1 VGRGHRRLMG
11 AQCALAAS
19 LRIAA
24 VLLCT
29 STARADMRDADDS
42 RLPSAPLHEEVL
54 SMGGDPARPVALQV
68 TLFTPAGPGSF
79 PLAVMNHG
87 ATSISAANRGE
98 RYRFTISA
106 YYFLSRG
113 YAVALPMMRGFAGSG
128 GALVRAG
135 CDLAAVAQ
143 SNARDMRAVIEALAL
158 RPEVDR
164 TRIVVAGQSF
174 GAWNTLGL
182 GASPPAGVRG
192 LVSFNAAIRVSNCPA
207 QDSSMAAAAGQLG
220 ARASLPSLWFY
231 GDNDSVMPVATWRA
245 VFGQYSRANGW
256 AGGQAE
262 LVAFGAFGSDSHD
275 VLSSP
280 DSLPLWAPRVDAF
293 LARIGMPS
301 TPVYPDYLPHAA
313 PPATRMA
320 QPQPPRVTSTRH
332 FPGAAPMRP
341 AMLAWCR
348 PWASPTRPL
357 PAIPAA
363 TRSRSRRST
372 WTASAKCSASN

>member
-1 VGRGHRRLMG
+1 MG

-29 STARADMRDADDS
+29 STARADMRDADADAS

-68 TLFTPAGPGSF
+68 TLFTPAGPGPF

-164 TRIVVAGQSF
+164 TRIVAAGQSF

-207 QDSSMAAAAGQLG
+207 QDSSMATAAGQLG
-220 ARASLPSLWFY
+220 ARALLPSLWFY

-245 VFGQYSRANGW
+245 VFGQYSWASGRAGGRANGW
-256 AGGQAE
+256 ADGQAE

-280 DSLPLWAPRVDAF
+280 DSLPLWTPRVDAF
-293 LARIGMPS
+293 LARIGM
-301 TPVYPDYLPHAA
+301 L
-313 PPATRMA
+313 
-320 QPQPPRVTSTRH
+320 STRTTC
-332 FPGAAPMRP
+332 PMPHPRP
-341 AMLAWCR
+341 RAW
-348 PWASPTRPL
+348 
-357 PAIPAA
+357 
-363 TRSRSRRST
+363 RSRSRP
-372 WTASAKCSASN
+372 A

>member
-1 VGRGHRRLMG
+1 MG

-68 TLFTPAGPGSF
+68 TLFTPAGPGPF

-87 ATSISAANRGE
+87 ATSISAANRGK

-113 YAVALPMMRGFAGSG
+113 YAVALPMMRGFAGLG

-164 TRIVVAGQSF
+164 TRIVAAGQSF

-293 LARIGMPS
+293 GMPS